1 MAAKEKESFAIGIY
15 SDGRATLRR
24 PAVMLLNPAAQRLPQ
39 RDAVFQVGLLQGNQ

>member
-1 MAAKEKESFAIGIY
+1 MVFT
-15 SDGRATLRR
+15 SDGRAALRR